1 METKQK
7 CSLKLCSHFGMI
19 LESCIHG
26 TDPKQLRESVKCE
39 LKSELLLKQPI
50 MQFECSKDN
59 CQLKQTDKKT
69 HQRKLQFPKVII
81 HNVQN
86 IIQSYWLCIEPK

>member
-7 CSLKLCSHFGMI
+7 CSLTLCSHFGMI

-26 TDPKQLRESVKCE
+26 TDSKQLRESMKCE

-50 MQFECSKDN
+50 MQFKCSKDN

-69 HQRKLQFPKVII
+69 YQRKNSKQIRKLIRENDNFQKLLFLMSRI
-81 HNVQN
+81 
-86 IIQSYWLCIEPK
+86 